1 VFVASAPFGIICGFL
16 HAGRSSANA
25 PPSLSL
31 PQNAEVND
39 LRILTPT
46 ENKRLNELIGFLCIT
61 VAILSA
67 LSLISYSPRDAA
79 WNVSASGPDAGHAQN
94 WIGPAGSYS
103 ADLLFQVF
111 GFAAFLLPMALAVL
125 GWRWLKNRAIN
136 SQVATLVGYGLLL
149 LSLPSLLTLWHFPD
163 VRGSVPPGGMLG
175 SLVSGGLR
183 SGFNPLGAN
192 LVAVA
197 LLLTALFMTTRF
209 SFSGAHAWA
218 SGPKGP
224 MGTVEKLGIMQKVQA
239 KWHAWRGTREQERL
253 RKRLAETRLSGRKP
267 VNPQSVGNTALAN
280 ENPEAIELQD
290 ASDVFKTKLEQRDEE
305 RKEREKTHKAPIFV
319 VDREIEKPGAKKIT
333 PEPKI
338 ARSNTNY
345 KLPSISL
352 LREGER
358 SQKLDETE
366 LKERARAI
374 EEKCQEFDVQGR
386 VTQINPGPVVTTFE
400 FKPEAGI
407 KYSRIIGLTED
418 LCLALQAESIL
429 IERIPGKSTIGIEVP
444 NLTRQTIALR
454 EIIEAPEFINSASKL
469 TLAMGRDLHGR
480 IRITDLAAMPHLLI
494 AGSTGTG
501 KSVFINSLMMS
512 ILYKASPDEVKMV
525 LVDPKRLELNLYENI
540 PHLIAPVVTDPKIAS
555 NVLRNATREMEN
567 RLKLLAQRGV
577 RNIDQY
583 NRTFQKQQSL
593 SLFDNVEESE
603 HKPLPYLVIVIDELA
618 DLMMVDTN
626 NVEESITRLAQMAR
640 AVGIHLILAT
650 QRPSVDVITG
660 LIKANFPAR
669 ISFRVASKV
678 DSRTILDANGSES
691 LLGKGDMLYLPAGSS
706 RLHRIHGPLVSEDE
720 IVAVCD
726 FWRNQ
731 AQAKYNEQLLEAP
744 KDEHGKVESSADA
757 GGESAGGADDVDD
770 DLYQDAIR
778 VVCDAG
784 RASTSTLQR
793 RLRIGY
799 GRAARLIDLM
809 EKDGIVGPPE
819 GTKPREVL
827 KNRNWMREFDQS
839 AQE

>member
-1 VFVASAPFGIICGFL
+1 VRL
-16 HAGRSSANA
+16 
-25 PPSLSL
+25 
-31 PQNAEVND
+31 
-39 LRILTPT
+39 LTPT
-46 ENKRLNELIGFLCIT
+46 GNKRLNELIGFLCIT
-61 VAILSA
+61 LAVLMA
-67 LSLISYSPRDAA
+67 LALISYSPHDAA
-79 WNVSASGPDAGHAQN
+79 FNVAAPAPDGGPARN
-94 WIGPAGSYS
+94 WIGPVGAYCSD
-103 ADLLFQVF
+103 ALFQIF
-111 GFAAFLLPMALAVL
+111 GFAAFLLPVAIGVL
-125 GWRWLKNRAIN
+125 GWRWFRSRAID
-136 SQVATLVGYGLLL
+136 SQAATLVGYALLL
-149 LSLPSLLTLWHFPD
+149 LSLPSLLSLWHFPQL
-163 VRGSVPPGGMLG
+163 RGAIPAGGMLG
-175 SLVSGGLR
+175 SILSNSLLT
-183 SGFNPLGAN
+183 GFNFWGATV
-192 LVAVA
+192 VAVA
-197 LLLTALFMTTRF
+197 LFFTSLFMTTRF
-209 SFSGAHAWA
+209 SFAGTHAWA
-218 SGPKGP
+218 KSSKGP
-224 MGTVEKLGIMQKVQA
+224 LGAVEKLGILQKA
-239 KWHAWRGTREQERL
+239 AARWHSWREEREQDRMRRRVE
-253 RKRLAETRLSGRKP
+253 ETRISGRKP
-267 VNPQSVGNTALAN
+267 VTPQSFGNASVGNEPLKSIQVAD
-280 ENPEAIELQD
+280 E
-290 ASDVFKTKLEQRDEE
+290 SDVFEAEKEHESEKEATSR
-305 RKEREKTHKAPIFV
+305 RKEPILFVGPEKTV
-319 VDREIEKPGAKKIT
+319 AKKVA
-333 PEPKI
+333 EPKI
-338 ARSNTNY
+338 AKGNPHYR
-345 KLPSISL
+345 LPSPSL
-352 LREGER
+352 LREGQR
-358 SQKLDETE
+358 SQKLDEDE
-366 LKERARAI
+366 LKDRARAI
-374 EEKCQEFDVQGR
+374 EAKCLEFDIQGR

-444 NLTRQTIALR
+444 NITRQTIALR
-454 EIIEAPEFINSASKL
+454 DIIEAPEFSSSPSKL

-512 ILYKASPDEVKMV
+512 ILYKASPDDVKLV

-555 NVLRNATREMEN
+555 NVLRNATREMEK

-583 NRTFQKQQSL
+583 NRTFQKAQSL

-678 DSRTILDANGSES
+678 DSRTILDSNGSES
-691 LLGKGDMLYLPAGSS
+691 LLGKGDMLYLPAGSA

-726 FWRNQ
+726 FWRQQ
-731 AQAKYNEQLLEAP
+731 AQAKYNEQLLETP
-744 KDEHGKVESSADA
+744 KDENGKAAGAGGDAAEA
-757 GGESAGGADDVDD
+757 GGEPVDD
-770 DLYQDAIR
+770 ALYQDAVR
-778 VVCDAG
+778 VVCEMG

-799 GRAARLIDLM
+799 GRAAHLIDIM
-809 EKDGIVGPPE
+809 EKDGIVGPPD
-819 GTKPREVL
+819 GTRPREVL
-827 KNRNWMREFDQS
+827 KDKSWMKEFDES
-839 AQE
+839 AQ

>member
-1 VFVASAPFGIICGFL
+1 VRF
-16 HAGRSSANA
+16 
-25 PPSLSL
+25 
-31 PQNAEVND
+31 
-39 LRILTPT
+39 LTPT
-46 ENKRLNELIGFLCIT
+46 GNKRLNELVGFLCIT
-61 VAILSA
+61 LAVLIA
-67 LSLISYSPRDAA
+67 LALLSYSPKDAA
-79 WNVSASGPDAGHAQN
+79 FNVSASAPDGGPARN
-94 WIGPAGSYS
+94 WIGPAGAYG
-103 ADLLFQVF
+103 ADLLFQIF
-111 GFAAFLLPMALAVL
+111 GFAAFLLPAAILVL
-125 GWRWLKNRAIN
+125 GWRWFRSRTMD
-136 SQVATLVGYGLLL
+136 SQVATIIGFVLLL
-149 LSLPSLLTLWHFPD
+149 LALPTLLSLWHVWG
-163 VRGSVPPGGMLG
+163 VRGAVPPGGFLG
-175 SLVSGGLR
+175 VLLSSGLR
-183 SGFNPLGAN
+183 TGFNLWGAN

-197 LLLTALFMTTRF
+197 LLVTALYMTTRF

-218 SGPKGP
+218 SGPNGP
-224 MGTVEKLGIMQKVQA
+224 IGKVERLGILQKAQA
-239 KWHAWRGTREQERL
+239 RWHAWREEREQRRMRRRVEESRV
-253 RKRLAETRLSGRKP
+253 SGRKP
-267 VNPQSVGNTALAN
+267 VAPQSIGKAEILNELPKTIRLADA
-280 ENPEAIELQD
+280 EIEEEGEKEAKGGLH
-290 ASDVFKTKLEQRDEE
+290 KT
-305 RKEREKTHKAPIFV
+305 PIFV
-319 VDREIEKPGAKKIT
+319 LNRDSEKAATRKAG
-333 PEPKI
+333 EPKF
-338 ARSNTNY
+338 AKSSPLY
-345 KLPSISL
+345 KLPSASL

-358 SQKLDETE
+358 GQKLDEEE
-366 LKERARAI
+366 LKQRARAI
-374 EEKCQEFDVQGR
+374 EAKCLEFDVQGR

-407 KYSRIIGLTED
+407 KYSRITSLTED

-444 NLTRQTIALR
+444 NDKRQTIALR
-454 EIIEAPEFINSASKL
+454 EIIEAPEFANSPSKL

-480 IRITDLAAMPHLLI
+480 IRVTELAAMPHLLI

-512 ILYKASPDEVKMV
+512 ILYKANPDEVKLV

-540 PHLIAPVVTDPKIAS
+540 PHLIAPVVNDPKIAS

-583 NRTFQKQQSL
+583 NRTFKKEQSL
-593 SLFDNVEESE
+593 SLFDNLEGSE
-603 HKPLPYLVIVIDELA
+603 HKPLPYLIIVIDELA

-678 DSRTILDANGSES
+678 DSRTILDSNGSES
-691 LLGKGDMLYLPAGSS
+691 LLGKGDMLYLPAGSA
-706 RLHRIHGPLVSEDE
+706 RLHRIHGPLVTEDE
-720 IVAVCD
+720 ITAVCD
-726 FWRNQ
+726 FWREQ
-731 AQAKYNEQLLEAP
+731 AQAKYQEELLAAP
-744 KDEHGKVESSADA
+744 KDEKGKTEGEAEGEAES
-757 GGESAGGADDVDD
+757 GEDVDD

-809 EKDGIVGPPE
+809 EKDGIVGPAE

-827 KNRNWMREFDQS
+827 KNRNWMREHDES
-839 AQE
+839 AE

>member
-1 VFVASAPFGIICGFL
+1 VRF
-16 HAGRSSANA
+16 
-25 PPSLSL
+25 
-31 PQNAEVND
+31 
-39 LRILTPT
+39 LTPT
-46 ENKRLNELIGFLCIT
+46 ENKRLNELVGFLCISLAVL
-61 VAILSA
+61 VALA
-67 LSLISYSPRDAA
+67 LISYSSRDASF
-79 WNVSASGPDAGHAQN
+79 NVSAQTADGGVTNNWMGPVGAYA
-94 WIGPAGSYS
+94 S
-103 ADLLFQVF
+103 DLLFQIF
-111 GFAAFLLPMALAVL
+111 GFAAFLLPMAIAVL
-125 GWRWLKNRAIN
+125 GWRWCRNRTID
-136 SQVATLVGYGLLL
+136 SQVAPLAGYFLLL
-149 LSLPSLLTLWHFPD
+149 VSLPSLLALFPFPA
-163 VRGSVPPGGMLG
+163 VRGAIPAGGVVG
-175 SLVSGGLR
+175 SLISSELLA
-183 SGFNPLGAN
+183 GFNFWGAL

-197 LLLTALFMTTRF
+197 LFFTSLFMTTRF
-209 SFSGAHAWA
+209 SFAGTHAWA
-218 SGPKGP
+218 TGPKGP
-224 MGTVEKLGIMQKVQA
+224 IGAVERLGLLQKAQA
-239 KWHAWRGTREQERL
+239 RWHDWRERREQERM
-253 RKRLAETRLSGRKP
+253 RRRVEESRLSGRKP
-267 VNPQSVGNTALAN
+267 VPSQAIGKTAPLETSSALS
-280 ENPEAIELQD
+280 EESEEED
-290 ASDVFKTKLEQRDEE
+290 ADE
-305 RKEREKTHKAPIFV
+305 KDSKSSAVKAPIFV
-319 VDREIEKPGAKKIT
+319 LHRDTEKPAKKT
-333 PEPKI
+333 GEPKI
-338 ARSNTNY
+338 AKGSQNY
-345 KLPSISL
+345 KLPPLSL

-358 SQKLDETE
+358 GQKLDEEE
-366 LKERARAI
+366 LKQRARAI
-374 EEKCQEFDVQGR
+374 EAKCQEFDVEGR

-407 KYSRIIGLTED
+407 KYSRIISLTED

-444 NLTRQTIALR
+444 NDRRQTIALR
-454 EIIEAPEFINSASKL
+454 EIIEAPEFIHSPSKL

-480 IRITDLAAMPHLLI
+480 IRVTELAAMPHLLI

-512 ILYKASPDEVKMV
+512 ILFKASPDEVKLV
-525 LVDPKRLELNLYENI
+525 LVDPKRLELSLYENI

-583 NRTFQKQQSL
+583 NRTFKKEQSL
-593 SLFDNVEESE
+593 SLFDSVEESE
-603 HKPLPYLVIVIDELA
+603 HKPLPYLIIVIDELA

-678 DSRTILDANGSES
+678 DSRTILDSNGAES
-691 LLGKGDMLYLPAGSS
+691 LLGRGDMLYLPAGSA

-720 IVAVCD
+720 ITEVCD
-726 FWRNQ
+726 FWRDQ
-731 AQAKYNEQLLEAP
+731 AQAKYQEELLEAP
-744 KDEHGKVESSADA
+744 KEENGKAGEGSGDADPE
-757 GGESAGGADDVDD
+757 GGDDVDD
-770 DLYQDAIR
+770 DLYQDAVR

-809 EKDGIVGPPE
+809 EKDGIVGPPD

-827 KNRNWMREFDQS
+827 KNRNWMKEIDESQ
-839 AQE
+839 Q

>member
-1 VFVASAPFGIICGFL
+1 MRF
-16 HAGRSSANA
+16 
-25 PPSLSL
+25 
-31 PQNAEVND
+31 
-39 LRILTPT
+39 LTPT
-46 ENKRLNELIGFLCIT
+46 ENKRLNELVGFLCISLA
-61 VAILSA
+61 VLISLA
-67 LSLISYSPRDAA
+67 LISYSPRDGSF
-79 WNVSASGPDAGHAQN
+79 NVSVQSADAGATNN
-94 WIGPAGSYS
+94 WMGPVGAYTS
-103 ADLLFQVF
+103 DLLFQIF
-111 GFAAFLLPMALAVL
+111 GFPAFLLPMAIAVL
-125 GWRWLKNRAIN
+125 GARWCRSRTID
-136 SQVATLVGYGLLL
+136 SQFAPLAGYSLLL
-149 LSLPSLLTLWHFPD
+149 VSLPSLLALFPFPA
-163 VRGSVPPGGMLG
+163 VRGAIPAGGIVG
-175 SLVSGGLR
+175 SLISSELLA
-183 SGFNPLGAN
+183 GFNFWGAL

-197 LLLTALFMTTRF
+197 LFFASLFMTTRF
-209 SFSGAHAWA
+209 SFAGTHAWA
-218 SGPKGP
+218 TGPKGP
-224 MGTVEKLGIMQKVQA
+224 IGAVERLGLQKVQVR
-239 KWHAWRGTREQERL
+239 WHDWRQRREQERM
-253 RKRLAETRLSGRKP
+253 RRRVEESRLSGRKP
-267 VNPQSVGNTALAN
+267 VPPQATSKTALLETSSALSN
-280 ENPEAIELQD
+280 ESEETD
-290 ASDVFKTKLEQRDEE
+290 ADEKD
-305 RKEREKTHKAPIFV
+305 RKSSAVKAPIFV
-319 VDREIEKPGAKKIT
+319 FHTEKPTAKKT
-333 PEPKI
+333 AEPKI
-338 ARSNTNY
+338 AKGNQNY
-345 KLPSISL
+345 KLPPVSL

-358 SQKLDETE
+358 GQKLDEEE
-366 LKERARAI
+366 LKQRARAI
-374 EEKCQEFDVQGR
+374 EAKCQEFDVDGR

-444 NLTRQTIALR
+444 NDRRQTIALR
-454 EIIEAPEFINSASKL
+454 EIIEAPEFIHSPSKL

-480 IRITDLAAMPHLLI
+480 IRVTELAAMPHLLI

-512 ILYKASPDEVKMV
+512 ILFKASPDEVKLV
-525 LVDPKRLELNLYENI
+525 LVDPKRLELSLYENI

-583 NRTFQKQQSL
+583 NRTFKKDQSL
-593 SLFDNVEESE
+593 SLFDSVEEPE
-603 HKPLPYLVIVIDELA
+603 HKPLPYLIIVIDELA

-678 DSRTILDANGSES
+678 DSRTILDSNGAES
-691 LLGKGDMLYLPAGSS
+691 LLGRGDMLYLPAGSA
-706 RLHRIHGPLVSEDE
+706 RLHRIHGPLVTEDE
-720 IVAVCD
+720 ISEVCD
-726 FWRNQ
+726 FWRDQ
-731 AQAKYNEQLLEAP
+731 AQAKYQEELLEAP
-744 KDEHGKVESSADA
+744 KEETGKAGEGSGDADA
-757 GGESAGGADDVDD
+757 EGGDDVDD
-770 DLYQDAIR
+770 DLYQDAVR

-809 EKDGIVGPPE
+809 EKDGIVGPPD

-827 KNRNWMREFDQS
+827 KNRNWMKEFDESQ
-839 AQE
+839 Q

>member
-1 VFVASAPFGIICGFL
+1 LQAGFNFWG
-16 HAGRSSANA
+16 A
-25 PPSLSL
+25 
-31 PQNAEVND
+31 
-39 LRILTPT
+39 
-46 ENKRLNELIGFLCIT
+46 
-61 VAILSA
+61 
-67 LSLISYSPRDAA
+67 SLIA
-79 WNVSASGPDAGHAQN
+79 
-94 WIGPAGSYS
+94 
-103 ADLLFQVF
+103 
-111 GFAAFLLPMALAVL
+111 FAFFLT
-125 GWRWLKNRAIN
+125 
-136 SQVATLVGYGLLL
+136 S
-149 LSLPSLLTLWHFPD
+149 
-163 VRGSVPPGGMLG
+163 
-175 SLVSGGLR
+175 
-183 SGFNPLGAN
+183 
-192 LVAVA
+192 
-197 LLLTALFMTTRF
+197 LFMTTSF
-209 SFSGAHAWA
+209 SFAGTHAWA
-218 SGPKGP
+218 KSTKGP
-224 MGTVEKLGIMQKVQA
+224 LGAVEKLGLLQKAQA
-239 KWHAWRGTREQERL
+239 RWHDWRDRREQDRMRRRVE
-253 RKRLAETRLSGRKP
+253 ETRISGRKP
-267 VNPQSVGNTALAN
+267 VNQLGSGAVPTETQGSIQLAD
-280 ENPEAIELQD
+280 ESDIFEAEEKED
-290 ASDVFKTKLEQRDEE
+290 KARDS
-305 RKEREKTHKAPIFV
+305 RKPPILFLNQEKK
-319 VDREIEKPGAKKIT
+319 EKVSAKKSG
-333 PEPKI
+333 EPKI
-338 ARSNTNY
+338 AKGSTNY

-358 SQKLDETE
+358 SHKLDEDE
-366 LKERARAI
+366 LKIRARAI
-374 EEKCQEFDVQGR
+374 EDKCLEFDIQGR

-444 NLTRQTIALR
+444 NINRQTIALR
-454 EIIEAPEFINSASKL
+454 EIIEAPEFINSPSKL

-480 IRITDLAAMPHLLI
+480 MRVTDLAAMPHLLI

-512 ILYKASPDEVKMV
+512 ILYKASPDDVKLV
-525 LVDPKRLELNLYENI
+525 LVDPKRLELNLYDNI
-540 PHLIAPVVTDPKIAS
+540 PHLLAPVVTDPKIAS

-583 NRTFQKQQSL
+583 NRTFQKTQSL

-603 HKPLPYLVIVIDELA
+603 HKPLPFLVIVIDELA

-678 DSRTILDANGSES
+678 DSRTILDSNGSES
-691 LLGKGDMLYLPAGSS
+691 LLGKGDMLYLPAGSA
-706 RLHRIHGPLVSEDE
+706 RLHRIHGPLVTEDE
-720 IVAVCD
+720 ITAVCD
-726 FWRNQ
+726 FWREQ
-731 AQAKYNEQLLEAP
+731 AQAKYNEDLLATP
-744 KDEHGKVESSADA
+744 KDENADA
-757 GGESAGGADDVDD
+757 AGEDTVGEGEDAEEVDD
-770 DLYQDAIR
+770 DLYQDAVR
-778 VVCDAG
+778 VVCEMG

-809 EKDGIVGPPE
+809 EKDGIVGPPD

-827 KNRNWMREFDQS
+827 KGRSWMKEFDDTTQ
-839 AQE
+839 

>member
-1 VFVASAPFGIICGFL
+1 VRF
-16 HAGRSSANA
+16 
-25 PPSLSL
+25 
-31 PQNAEVND
+31 
-39 LRILTPT
+39 LTPT
-46 ENKRLNELIGFLCIT
+46 QNKRLNELVGFLCISLA
-61 VAILSA
+61 VLIA
-67 LSLISYSPRDAA
+67 LALLSYSPNDASF
-79 WNVSASGPDAGHAQN
+79 NVSAQTRDAGVTN
-94 WIGPAGSYS
+94 DWMGPVGAYGS
-103 ADLLFQVF
+103 DLLFQIF
-111 GFAAFLLPMALAVL
+111 GFAAFLLPAAILVL
-125 GWRWLKNRAIN
+125 GWRWCRSRAID
-136 SQVATLVGYGLLL
+136 SEFATLAGYFLLL
-149 LSLPSLLTLWHFPD
+149 VSLPALLALFPFPS
-163 VRGSVPPGGMLG
+163 VRGAIPAGGVVGALI
-175 SLVSGGLR
+175 SSKLLA
-183 SGFNPLGAN
+183 GFNFWGAL

-197 LLLTALFMTTRF
+197 LFFTSLFMTTRF

-218 SGPKGP
+218 NGPHGP
-224 MGTVEKLGIMQKVQA
+224 IGAVEKLGILQRVQA
-239 KWHAWRGTREQERL
+239 RWHNWRERREQERN
-253 RKRLAETRLSGRKP
+253 RRRVEESRISGRKP
-267 VNPQSVGNTALAN
+267 VPPQAIAKTAL
-280 ENPEAIELQD
+280 LD
-290 ASDVFKTKLEQRDEE
+290 ASGTVTEAPEEDEAE
-305 RKEREKTHKAPIFV
+305 EKEKKPSVVKAPIFV
-319 VDREIEKPGAKKIT
+319 FHKDTEKPATKRGD
-333 PEPKI
+333 PKI
-338 ARSNTNY
+338 AKDSPNY
-345 KLPSISL
+345 KLPPPSL

-358 SQKLDETE
+358 SHKLDEEE
-366 LKERARAI
+366 LKQRARAI
-374 EEKCQEFDVQGR
+374 EAKCLEFDVQGR

-444 NLTRQTIALR
+444 NDKRQTIALR
-454 EIIEAPEFINSASKL
+454 EIIEATEFIHSPSKL

-480 IRITDLAAMPHLLI
+480 IRVTELAAMPHLLI

-512 ILYKASPDEVKMV
+512 ILFKASPEDVKMV
-525 LVDPKRLELNLYENI
+525 LVDPKRLELSLYENI

-555 NVLRNATREMEN
+555 NVLRNATKEMEN

-583 NRTFQKQQSL
+583 NRTFKKEQSL
-593 SLFDNVEESE
+593 SLFDNIEEPQ

-678 DSRTILDANGSES
+678 DSRTILDSNGAES
-691 LLGKGDMLYLPAGSS
+691 LLGRGDMLYLPAGSA
-706 RLHRIHGPLVSEDE
+706 RLHRIHGPLVTEEEISE
-720 IVAVCD
+720 VCD
-726 FWRNQ
+726 FWRDQ
-731 AQAKYNEQLLEAP
+731 AQAKYQEELLEAP
-744 KDEHGKVESSADA
+744 KEENGKDAQEGGDGDADS
-757 GGESAGGADDVDD
+757 GDDVDD
-770 DLYQDAIR
+770 DLYQDAVR

-809 EKDGIVGPPE
+809 EKDGIVGPPD

-827 KNRNWMREFDQS
+827 KNRNWMKEFDESQ
-839 AQE
+839 Q